1 MPSSRLRSFFIAG
14 TVLVMG
20 PSLSG
25 CVVAAAGA
33 GAASGY
39 SVFGQ
44 EREPEQQFRDTTIKA
59 VIRQS
64 WGEYNQEMVHDL
76 DATVYDGR
84 VLITGRVPNEEWRDE
99 AVKRTWKVE
108 NVKEVY
114 NEIEVG
120 PDTHFVDEVRDT
132 AISTRLQNDLR
143 FDGQV
148 RSINYDIITENGVV
162 YVIGTAR
169 SQAELDRVTDYA
181 RNTSDVRRVVSYVR
195 IRGGEPGEVQ
205 TGAAAANTAP
215 ANPAPGTAAPGAP
228 TPLARGPA
236 PGDTP
241 PNAPTPRSD
250 IQVTPLQ

>member
-1 MPSSRLRSFFIAG
+1 MPTSRLRSFFIAG

-25 CVVAAAGA
+25 CIVAAAGA

-39 SVFGQ
+39 TVFGQ
-44 EREPEQQFRDTTIKA
+44 ELGPEQQLRDTTIKA
-59 VIRQS
+59 VVRQS
-64 WGEYNQEMVHDL
+64 WGEYNQEVAHDL

-84 VLITGRVPNEEWRDE
+84 VLITGRVPKEEWRDE
-99 AVKRTWKVE
+99 AVKRVWKVE

-132 AISTRLQNDLR
+132 AVSTRLRNDLR
-143 FDGQV
+143 FDSNV

-162 YVIGTAR
+162 YIIGTAR

-215 ANPAPGTAAPGAP
+215 AAGAAPGAP
-228 TPLARGPA
+228 MPLSRPPA

>member
-1 MPSSRLRSFFIAG
+1 MPTDRLRSFFIAG
-14 TVLVMG
+14 TVLVMA

-25 CVVAAAGA
+25 CIVAAAGA

-39 SVFGQ
+39 AVLGQ
-44 EREPEQQFRDTTIKA
+44 ERAPQQQLRDTTIKA
-59 VIRQS
+59 VIKQS
-64 WGEYNQEMVHDL
+64 WGEYNQEVVHDL

-84 VLITGRVPNEEWRDE
+84 VLITGRVPREEWRDE
-99 AVKRTWKVE
+99 AVKRAWKAD

-120 PDTHFVDEVRDT
+120 PDTHFIDEVRDT
-132 AISTRLQNDLR
+132 TISTRLRNDLV
-143 FDGQV
+143 FDGHV
-148 RSINYDIITENGVV
+148 RSINYTITTENGVV

-181 RNTSDVRRVVSYVR
+181 RNTANVRRVVSYVR
-195 IRGGEPGEVQ
+195 IRSGEPPGEVQ
-205 TGAAAANTAP
+205 TGAAAANTLP
-215 ANPAPGTAAPGAP
+215 ANAAPGAP
-228 TPLARGPA
+228 TPLAPA
-236 PGDTP
+236 PALGDTP

>member
-1 MPSSRLRSFFIAG
+1 MPNHRLRSFFIAG
-14 TVLVMG
+14 TVLMMA

-25 CVVAAAGA
+25 CIVAAAGA

-39 SVFGQ
+39 AVFGQ
-44 EREPEQQFRDTTIKA
+44 ELGPEQQLRDATIKA
-59 VIRQS
+59 VLRQS
-64 WGEYNQEMVHDL
+64 WGQYNQEVVHDL

-84 VLITGRVPNEEWRDE
+84 VLITGRVPKEEWRDE
-99 AVKRTWKVE
+99 AVKRAWKVD

-120 PDTHFVDEVRDT
+120 PDTHFIDEVRDT
-132 AISTRLQNDLR
+132 GISTRLRNDLV

-148 RSINYDIITENGVV
+148 RSINYDITTENGVV
-162 YVIGTAR
+162 YIIGTAR

-195 IRGGEPGEVQ
+195 IRSGEPGEVQ
-205 TGAAAANTAP
+205 TGAAANAAP
-215 ANPAPGTAAPGAP
+215 ATASSRPTVGAP
-228 TPLARGPA
+228 TPLSRGPA

-241 PNAPTPRSD
+241 PDAPTPRSD
-250 IQVTPLQ
+250 IEVTPLQ